1 MTLPADVAR
10 CANARRCA
18 LDGVCLR
25 SGWKEEP
32 GWAGY
37 GRGQRCPAERW
48 FPFVAP
54 PPTQR
59 PSPHL
64 CGWYL
69 EER

>member
-1 MTLPADVAR
+1 MQTMTIPADIAR

-25 SGWKEEP
+25 SSGPRRRETPTGWYTEQVN
-32 GWAGY
+32 Y
-37 GRGQRCPAERW
+37 I
-48 FPFVAP
+48 AP
-54 PPTQR
+54 PPATR